1 MNAKPTLIIHIG
13 PMKTGTTSLQMAL
26 HHSRKALAAH
36 GIAYLTSQHA
46 ANANFAALG
55 LMGRASVED
64 DDWFIWDR
72 SNTDWLS
79 LKSAIRSIPAAQ
91 TVISAE
97 AFSLCGDQ
105 AIAELQQVCSGFD
118 VHLVVTLRRISEL
131 VPSYWQEIAKRR
143 PVPALNDF
151 VHRIVQQEQGDIISE
166 KFWRG
171 YEHDRLIHRWQS
183 ILKPAKT
190 TVIIPDKHQ
199 PTLLPDAVSSIL
211 KIPDELAKTIA
222 TVAATSKNRSRTA
235 EEIAVQQGLFSLLEE
250 RGLMKT
256 ARIFTQRMTPSL
268 ENRINHPEEH
278 QIRISASAQTDLLP
292 IEQRVVA
299 GLQSLQLS
307 VVGDLRSLAAPR
319 GAPGDQTNEPQLS
332 NSGVIA
338 VSSLLM
344 AELMTRAGIRE
355 GGRVDLGWLSK
366 RATIRHLWSLA
377 IINTVWAI
385 LPRRFHQPVR
395 RLIANARGSK

>member
-13 PMKTGTTSLQMAL
+13 PMKTGTTSLQVAL
-26 HHSRKALAAH
+26 HSSRKALAAH

-46 ANANFAALG
+46 ANANMAALG
-55 LMGRASVED
+55 LMGSASAGD
-64 DDWFIWDR
+64 DDWFLWDR

-97 AFSLCGDQ
+97 AFALCGDQ

-118 VHLVVTLRRISEL
+118 VHLVITLRRISDL
-131 VPSYWQEIAKRR
+131 VPSYWQENAKRR
-143 PVPALNDF
+143 PYPALNDF
-151 VHRIVQQEQGDIISE
+151 VHRIVQQEQGDIISK
-166 KFWRG
+166 KFWR
-171 YEHDRLIHRWQS
+171 YHEHDRLIHRWQS
-183 ILKPAKT
+183 ILKPART
-190 TVIIPDKHQ
+190 TVIIPDKQQ
-199 PTLLPDAVSSIL
+199 PTLLPDAFSSIL
-211 KIPDELAKTIA
+211 RIPDELAKTIA
-222 TVAATSKNRSRTA
+222 EVAATSKNRSRTA
-235 EEIAVQQGLFSLLEE
+235 EEIAVRQGLFSVLEE

-256 ARIFTQRMTPSL
+256 AQNLTQRLTPRY
-268 ENRINHPEEH
+268 EDRTNHPEEH
-278 QIRISASAQTDLLP
+278 QIRLSASAQTALLP

-299 GLQSLQLS
+299 GLQRLQLH

-332 NSGVIA
+332 NAGLIA

-344 AELMTRAGIRE
+344 AELMMRTGIRE

-377 IINTVWAI
+377 IINTAWAA

-395 RLIANARGSK
+395 KLIANTRRSK

>member
-1 MNAKPTLIIHIG
+1 MIAKPTLIIHIG

-46 ANANFAALG
+46 ANANSAALG

-64 DDWFIWDR
+64 DDWFTWDR

-79 LKSAIRSIPAAQ
+79 LKSAIRSMPAAQ

-105 AIAELQQVCSGFD
+105 AIAELQHECSEFD
-118 VHLVVTLRRISEL
+118 VHLVLTLRRISDL

-143 PVPALNDF
+143 PAPALNDF
-151 VHRIVQQEQGDIISE
+151 VHRIVQQEEEDKISE

-171 YEHDRLIHRWQS
+171 HEHDRLIHRWQS

-190 TVIIPDKHQ
+190 TVIIPDKQQ
-199 PTLLPDAVSSIL
+199 PTLLPDAFSSIL
-211 KIPDELAKTIA
+211 RVPDELAKTIA
-222 TVAATSKNRSRTA
+222 AVAATSKNRSLTA
-235 EEIAVQQGLFSLLEE
+235 EEIAVRQGLFSVLEE

-256 ARIFTQRMTPSL
+256 ARNFSQKLTPIL
-268 ENRINHPEEH
+268 EDRIQHPEEH
-278 QIRISASAQTDLLP
+278 QIRLGASAQDALFP
-292 IEQRVVA
+292 IEQKVVA
-299 GLQSLQLS
+299 GLQSLQLH

-319 GAPGDQTNEPQLS
+319 AAPDDQTNELHLS
-332 NSGVIA
+332 ISGVIA

-355 GGRVDLGWLSK
+355 EGRVDLGWLSK

-377 IINTVWAI
+377 IINTAWAI
-385 LPRRFHQPVR
+385 LPRRLHQPVR
-395 RLIANARGSK
+395 RLIANTRRSK